1 MLTDLQ
7 MSEVFDAN
15 TYVPSISTLRSIKK
29 VLREVNL
36 FTREE
41 ELNRAMKLLQ
51 QAGFNDDEYETRQQ
65 VGIKK
70 LLSIIE
76 MARQEP
82 DEVAERLAQGLANLR
97 MV

>member
-70 LLSIIE
+70 LLGIIE